1 MYDRIAQGQSANQNI
16 MTTIL
21 THLPSESGVTK
32 IEYEGPYIGLY
43 TKTPKFLLENQELVS
58 QLVNS
63 IKKRIVIRTD
73 NSIRSSEKASRQVLD
88 SIAQSN
94 VNISDVFFDPALG
107 EATVFV
113 NDFDSLN
120 KLSQC
125 DIDLTE
131 RTGWRMIFRRR
142 PRNFKIYKSISDI
155 LKQRS
160 GERIQFYKR
169 TGERIFRSKLGGTA
183 EANVVCLGG
192 FNEIGRSSTL
202 LVTHESK
209 VILDFGLKV
218 HEDDSLNSMPRI
230 DISGVNTDEIDG
242 VVISHAHLG
251 HAGALPLLF
260 KYGYDGP
267 VYCTEP
273 TLPLMITLQKSFVS
287 SAKKTSIYSLTD
299 IEEVIVH
306 TMPVTQGSVT
316 DISPDLRLMLTNS
329 GHVLGSSSMHLHVGN
344 GDHNLVYTSDFK
356 FGKTVTLENCVWNF
370 PRVETLIVESTH
382 GSREDMFPLREDS
395 ETNLIMSIN
404 STLML
409 GGKIL
414 IPVPLLGLSQELC
427 ITLSMLSAIGRINP
441 SGILVEESILDI
453 LDFYEVY
460 TEYLSKN
467 LKQRIQTGE
476 KNALFT
482 DSLTP
487 LSKMKENW
495 SKYIILATSADLSAG
510 KSTSLLKEIC
520 TDPINKLIL
529 VSNVSQFTPAFS
541 IELGK
546 REIQFGKKAVKIDCS
561 VDIIKGFTN
570 HSDYNQLLAYI
581 SRLKP
586 KLRKVITC
594 HGLGNKC
601 HILATNVNK
610 IFKIPTQHPSVHE
623 SIKLL

>member
-1 MYDRIAQGQSANQNI
+1 MYDRIAQGQTANQNI

-88 SIAQSN
+88 SIAQSD

-142 PRNFKIYKSISDI
+142 PRNFKIYKSINDI

-160 GERIQFYKR
+160 SERIQFYKR

-183 EANVVCLGG
+183 EANIVCLGG

-209 VILDFGLKV
+209 VILDFGLKE

>member
-1 MYDRIAQGQSANQNI
+1 

-73 NSIRSSEKASRQVLD
+73 NSIRSSERATRHVLD
-88 SIAQSN
+88 SIARSDI
-94 VNISDVFFDPALG
+94 NISDVFFDPALG

-120 KLSQC
+120 KLLQS

-142 PRNFKIYKSISDI
+142 PRNFKIYKSINDI

-183 EANVVCLGG
+183 EANIVCLGG

-209 VILDFGLKV
+209 VILDFGLKEQ
-218 HEDDSLNSMPRI
+218 EDDNLNSMPRI

-242 VVISHAHLG
+242 IVISHAHLG

-273 TLPLMITLQKSFVS
+273 TLPLMIYLQKSFVS
-287 SAKKTSIYSLTD
+287 SAKKTSTYSLTD
-299 IEEVIVH
+299 IDEVIVH

-329 GHVLGSSSMHLHVGN
+329 GHMLGSSSMHLHIGN

-356 FGKTVTLENCVWNF
+356 FGKTITLENCVWNF
-370 PRVETLIVESTH
+370 PRVETLIIESTH
-382 GSREDMFPLREDS
+382 GSREDMFPIREDS
-395 ETNLIMSIN
+395 ETNLITSIN

-414 IPVPLLGLSQELC
+414 IPVPILGLSQELC
-427 ITLSMLSAIGRINP
+427 ITLGMLSAIGKINP
-441 SGILVEESILDI
+441 SGILVEENILDI
-453 LDFYEVY
+453 LDFYELY

-482 DSLTP
+482 DLLTP
-487 LSKMKENW
+487 LSKMKGNW
-495 SKYIILATSADLSAG
+495 SNYIILATSPDLNGG

-520 TDPINKLIL
+520 TDPINKVIL
-529 VSNVSQFTPAFS
+529 VSNVSPFSPAFS
-541 IELGK
+541 IESGK
-546 REIQFGKKAVKIDCS
+546 REIQIGKKSVKLDCS
-561 VDIIKGFTN
+561 VEIIKGFTN

-594 HGLGNKC
+594 HGYGNKC

>member
-1 MYDRIAQGQSANQNI
+1 MYDRIAQGQSANQSI

-73 NSIRSSEKASRQVLD
+73 NSIRSSERATRHVLD
-88 SIAQSN
+88 SIARSDI
-94 VNISDVFFDPALG
+94 NISDVFFDPALG

-113 NDFDSLN
+113 NDFDSIN
-120 KLSQC
+120 KLSQS

-142 PRNFKIYKSISDI
+142 PRNLKIYKSINDI

-169 TGERIFRSKLGGTA
+169 TGERIFRSKLGGTV
-183 EANVVCLGG
+183 EANIVCLGG

-209 VILDFGLKV
+209 VILDFGLKEY
-218 HEDDSLNSMPRI
+218 EDDNLNSMPRI

-273 TLPLMITLQKSFVS
+273 TLPLMIYLQKSFVS
-287 SAKKTSIYSLTD
+287 SAKKTSTYSLTD
-299 IEEVIVH
+299 IDEVIVH

-329 GHVLGSSSMHLHVGN
+329 GHVLGSSSMHLHIGN

-356 FGKTVTLENCVWNF
+356 FGKTITLENCVWNF
-370 PRVETLIVESTH
+370 PRIETLIVESTH

-395 ETNLIMSIN
+395 ETNLITSIN

-414 IPVPLLGLSQELC
+414 IPVPILGLSQELC
-427 ITLSMLSAIGRINP
+427 ITLGMLSAIGKINP
-441 SGILVEESILDI
+441 SGILVEED
-453 LDFYEVY
+453 
-460 TEYLSKN
+460 
-467 LKQRIQTGE
+467 
-476 KNALFT
+476 
-482 DSLTP
+482 
-487 LSKMKENW
+487 
-495 SKYIILATSADLSAG
+495 YIRYS
-510 KSTSLLKEIC
+510 
-520 TDPINKLIL
+520 
-529 VSNVSQFTPAFS
+529 
-541 IELGK
+541 
-546 REIQFGKKAVKIDCS
+546 
-561 VDIIKGFTN
+561 
-570 HSDYNQLLAYI
+570 
-581 SRLKP
+581 
-586 KLRKVITC
+586 
-594 HGLGNKC
+594 
-601 HILATNVNK
+601 
-610 IFKIPTQHPSVHE
+610 
-623 SIKLL
+623 

>member
-1 MYDRIAQGQSANQNI
+1 
-16 MTTIL
+16 
-21 THLPSESGVTK
+21 
-32 IEYEGPYIGLY
+32 
-43 TKTPKFLLENQELVS
+43 
-58 QLVNS
+58 
-63 IKKRIVIRTD
+63 
-73 NSIRSSEKASRQVLD
+73 
-88 SIAQSN
+88 
-94 VNISDVFFDPALG
+94 
-107 EATVFV
+107 
-113 NDFDSLN
+113 
-120 KLSQC
+120 
-125 DIDLTE
+125 
-131 RTGWRMIFRRR
+131 
-142 PRNFKIYKSISDI
+142 
-155 LKQRS
+155 
-160 GERIQFYKR
+160 
-169 TGERIFRSKLGGTA
+169 
-183 EANVVCLGG
+183 
-192 FNEIGRSSTL
+192 
-202 LVTHESK
+202 
-209 VILDFGLKV
+209 
-218 HEDDSLNSMPRI
+218 
-230 DISGVNTDEIDG
+230 
-242 VVISHAHLG
+242 
-251 HAGALPLLF
+251 LPLLF

-273 TLPLMITLQKSFVS
+273 TLPLMIALQKSFVS
-287 SAKKTSIYSLTD
+287 SAKKTSTYSFTD

-329 GHVLGSSSMHLHVGN
+329 GHVLGSSSMHLHIGN

-356 FGKTVTLENCVWNF
+356 FGKTVTLENSVWNF

-395 ETNLIMSIN
+395 ETNLITSIN

-427 ITLSMLSAIGRINP
+427 ITLSMLSAIGRISP

-482 DSLTP
+482 DLLTP

-495 SKYIILATSADLSAG
+495 NKYIILATSADLSAG

-546 REIQFGKKAVKIDCS
+546 REIQFGKKTVKIDCS

>member
-1 MYDRIAQGQSANQNI
+1 MYDRIAQGQTANQNI

-88 SIAQSN
+88 SIAQSD

-142 PRNFKIYKSISDI
+142 PRNFKIYKSINDI

-183 EANVVCLGG
+183 EANIVCLGG

-209 VILDFGLKV
+209 VILDFGLKE

-273 TLPLMITLQKSFVS
+273 TLPLMIALQKSFVS
-287 SAKKTSIYSLTD
+287 SAKKTSTYSFTD

-329 GHVLGSSSMHLHVGN
+329 GHVLGSSSMHLHIGN

-395 ETNLIMSIN
+395 ETNLITSIN

-427 ITLSMLSAIGRINP
+427 ITLSMLSAIGRISP

-482 DSLTP
+482 DLLTP

-495 SKYIILATSADLSAG
+495 NKYIILATSADLSAG

-546 REIQFGKKAVKIDCS
+546 REIQFGKKTVKIDCS

>member
-209 VILDFGLKV
+209 VILDFGLKE

>member
-1 MYDRIAQGQSANQNI
+1 MYDRIDQGQSANQNI

-21 THLPSESGVTK
+21 THLPSDSGVTK

-73 NSIRSSEKASRQVLD
+73 NSIRSSERATRQVLD
-88 SIAQSN
+88 SIALSDK
-94 VNISDVFFDPALG
+94 NISDVFFDPALG

-120 KLSQC
+120 KLSQS

-142 PRNFKIYKSISDI
+142 PRSFKIYKSINDV

-169 TGERIFRSKLGGTA
+169 TGERIFRSKLGGTV
-183 EANVVCLGG
+183 EANIVCLGG
-192 FNEIGRSSTL
+192 FNETGRSSIL

-209 VILDFGLKV
+209 VILDFGLKE
-218 HEDDSLNSMPRI
+218 HEHENLNSMPRI

-273 TLPLMITLQKSFVS
+273 TLPLMIYLQKMFVL
-287 SAKKTSIYSLTD
+287 SAKETSTYSLND
-299 IEEVIVH
+299 IDQVIVN
-306 TMPVTQGSVT
+306 TIPVTQGSVT

-329 GHVLGSSSMHLHVGN
+329 GHVLGSSSMHLHIGN

-356 FGKTVTLENCVWNF
+356 FGKTATLENCVWNF

-382 GSREDMFPLREDS
+382 GSREDTFPLREDS
-395 ETNLIMSIN
+395 ETNLITSIN
-404 STLML
+404 STLEL
-409 GGKIL
+409 GGRIL
-414 IPVPLLGLSQELC
+414 IPVPILGLSQELC
-427 ITLSMLSAIGRINP
+427 ITLGMLSAIGKINP
-441 SGILVEESILDI
+441 SGILVEENILDL
-453 LDFYEVY
+453 LDFYEIY

-482 DSLTP
+482 DLLTP
-487 LSKMKENW
+487 LSKIKENW
-495 SKYIILATSADLSAG
+495 SNYIVLATSPDLIGG
-510 KSTSLLKEIC
+510 KSISLLKEMC
-520 TDPINKLIL
+520 ADPINKVIL
-529 VSNVSQFTPAFS
+529 VSNVSPLSPAFS
-541 IELGK
+541 IASGK
-546 REIQFGKKAVKIDCS
+546 GEIQIGKKSVKIACS
-561 VDIIKGFTN
+561 VEIINGFTN

-586 KLRKVITC
+586 KLRKVVTS
-594 HGLGNKC
+594 HGYGNKC

>member
-88 SIAQSN
+88 SIAQSD

-142 PRNFKIYKSISDI
+142 PRNFKIYKSINDI

-183 EANVVCLGG
+183 EANIVCLGG

-209 VILDFGLKV
+209 VILDFGLKE

-273 TLPLMITLQKSFVS
+273 TLPLMIALQKSFVS
-287 SAKKTSIYSLTD
+287 SAKKTSTYSLTD

-329 GHVLGSSSMHLHVGN
+329 GHVLGSSSMHLHIGN

-395 ETNLIMSIN
+395 ETNLITSIN

-482 DSLTP
+482 DLLTP

-495 SKYIILATSADLSAG
+495 NKYIILATSADLSAG

-546 REIQFGKKAVKIDCS
+546 REIQFGKKTVKIDCS